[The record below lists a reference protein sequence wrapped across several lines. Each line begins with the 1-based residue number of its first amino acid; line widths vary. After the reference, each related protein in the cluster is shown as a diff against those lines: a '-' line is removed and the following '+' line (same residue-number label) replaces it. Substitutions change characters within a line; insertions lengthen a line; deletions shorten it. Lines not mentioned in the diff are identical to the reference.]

1 MNKGLFFCATLLAC
15 LLTSCSTIKKTATT
29 VDVVHGIY
37 AYPTVADLEIK
48 DKVEMRSS
56 WTFRPFHIGEPN
68 MKTVKGNLIAE
79 TLQQID
85 ADVLLEPQV
94 SFSKTSYGERVLQ
107 ITGYPAKYKNFRKAS
122 SQELDAIKACN
133 VPNIREK
140 FNHSKGDMFWLVK

>member
-1 MNKGLFFCATLLAC
+1 M
-15 LLTSCSTIKKTATT
+15 
-29 VDVVHGIY
+29 
-37 AYPTVADLEIK
+37 
-48 DKVEMRSS
+48 
-56 WTFRPFHIGEPN
+56 
-68 MKTVKGNLIAE
+68 
-79 TLQQID
+79 
-85 ADVLLEPQV
+85 